1 MMRRLQIFDAA
12 LSPYCPYVR
21 PLTSAWPFAPLLWL
35 CLSDLLAR
43 TDSASMLRTSTVDS
57 QLMHASV
64 MLTPFLRADGPSAGT
79 FWFPSW
85 MFDSIITPTIAV
97 SPSRIWSA
105 MTLATLG

>member
-1 MMRRLQIFDAA
+1 MMRRLQIFGAA

-85 MFDSIITPTIAV
+85 MLDSIITPTIAV

-105 MTLATLG
+105 MTWATLG